1 MAQTLSTRR
10 RLLAIIGGG
19 FCGTIL
25 RVLLSS
31 LLQGWLGKGWPY
43 DILNINI
50 TGAFFL
56 ALVTTL
62 ADATLLV
69 GPTRRLFINVGLLGA
84 YTTFST
90 LALGDVLLMADGR
103 WLSALVYLILS
114 GLGGIVAVFL
124 GDLLGQWW
132 VSKVRR
138 PSLPKTTRKLTGL
151 LTPSPLNRTVT
162 QEHVDV
168 QDDVLL
174 PEGEQNREAR
184 RPR

>member
-1 MAQTLSTRR
+1 
-10 RLLAIIGGG
+10 
-19 FCGTIL
+19 
-25 RVLLSS
+25 V
-31 LLQGWLGKGWPY
+31 
-43 DILNINI
+43 
-50 TGAFFL
+50 TGAFLL

-62 ADATLLV
+62 ADATILV

-84 YTTFST
+84 YTTFSS
-90 LALGDVLLMADGR
+90 LALGDVLLMTGEH

-114 GLGGIVAVFL
+114 GLGGIIAVLL

-132 VSKVRR
+132 VSKARR
-138 PSLPKTTRKLTGL
+138 PSLPKTTRQLTGL
-151 LTPSPLNRTVT
+151 LTPSPLDGTVT

-184 RPR
+184 RPRS

>member
-1 MAQTLSTRR
+1 MAQTLSARR
-10 RLLAIIGGG
+10 RLLAVIAGG

-25 RVLLSS
+25 RVLLSG

-43 DILNINI
+43 DILSINI

-69 GPTRRLFINVGLLGA
+69 GPTRRLFLAVGLLGA
-84 YTTFST
+84 YTTFSS
-90 LALGDVLLMADGR
+90 LALGDVLLIANGS
-103 WLSALVYLILS
+103 WLAALLYLLLS
-114 GLGGIVAVFL
+114 GIGGIVAVLL

-132 VSKVRR
+132 ISKLRR
-138 PSLPKTTRKLTGL
+138 PALPKTTRKLPGL
-151 LTPSPLNRTVT
+151 LTPSPLDAAVR
-162 QEHVDV
+162 QEHLDV

-174 PEGEQNREAR
+174 PESE
-184 RPR
+184 

>member
-1 MAQTLSTRR
+1 MAHTLSTRR
-10 RLLAIIGGG
+10 RILAVIAGG

-43 DILNINI
+43 DILLINVS
-50 TGAFFL
+50 GAFLL

-90 LALGDVLLMADGR
+90 LALGDVLLIRGEH
-103 WLSALVYLILS
+103 WLSALLYLILS
-114 GLGGIVAVFL
+114 GLGGVVAVLL

-138 PSLPKTTRKLTGL
+138 SSPSKTTRKLTGL
-151 LTPSPLNRTVT
+151 LTPSPLDGTVT

-184 RPR
+184 RLR